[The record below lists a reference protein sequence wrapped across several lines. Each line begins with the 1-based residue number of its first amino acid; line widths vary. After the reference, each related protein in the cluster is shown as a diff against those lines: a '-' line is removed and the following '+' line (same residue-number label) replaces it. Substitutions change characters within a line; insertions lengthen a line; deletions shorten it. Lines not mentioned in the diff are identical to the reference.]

1 MPTGF
6 LRRPGE
12 NFVPLLSETGKTL
25 VIQRIAQEQEKNL
38 KVLGQNL
45 KRHGAVT
52 KMKSLVSE
60 LMQYQV
66 TGEDL
71 ELWGERAKTKPLLAL
86 KLQDIR
92 CIYQA
97 FEEYLRDS
105 YVTPKGFSRFW
116 PSGWSSRR
124 RSGPVKFFLTVLWD
138 LRRSS

>member
-1 MPTGF
+1 MASISDVAKLAGVSKSTVSLVCNNKGYVSP
-6 LRRPGE
+6 
-12 NFVPLLSETGKTL
+12 ET
-25 VIQRIAQEQEKNL
+25 REKIERAMAELNYTPSA
-38 KVLGQNL
+38 LGQNL

-71 ELWGERAKTKPLLAL
+71 ELWRERAKEKPLLAL

-97 FEEYLRDS
+97 FEEYPGKCIPVHYGVQRRQVLLDS
-105 YVTPKGFSRFW
+105 Y
-116 PSGWSSRR
+116 
-124 RSGPVKFFLTVLWD
+124 
-138 LRRSS
+138 